1 MRDKLTTL
9 FSISCL
15 LLLPLASASAHGE
28 ITQAVPAADSTVI
41 AAPAEVSI
49 EFDGKLQ
56 TLGNEAINL
65 ITVTDNMGQLISSP
79 SSVVDGT
86 KISTRLQLT
95 DVTGLVAVHYR
106 VVSEDGH
113 PVEGSMQ
120 FTVQG
125 NAIAETPEPVTAQT
139 EIEPTTPTLSANP
152 EVSAT
157 GSEPSATATSENT
170 TADAH
175 VEHNFFQRHTTH
187 FIQFGFGFAVIGIWY
202 LNDRRRS
209 K

>member
-1 MRDKLTTL
+1 MKNRLVTL
-9 FSISCL
+9 LSITCL

-28 ITQAVPAADSTVI
+28 ITRAIPAADSTVI

-65 ITVTDNMGQLISSP
+65 ITVTDNMGQVISSP

-106 VVSEDGH
+106 IVSEDGH
-113 PVEGSMQ
+113 PVEGDYS
-120 FTVQG
+120 FTVGQ
-125 NAIAETPEPVTAQT
+125 V
-139 EIEPTTPTLSANP
+139 PTLTSAGT
-152 EVSAT
+152 E
-157 GSEPSATATSENT
+157 ETSEKASGVSEESGSNLLVY
-170 TADAH
+170 A
-175 VEHNFFQRHTTH
+175 
-187 FIQFGFGFAVIGIWY
+187 FAALVVIGIVIVI
-202 LNDRRRS
+202 LRRR
-209 K
+209 KK